1 MNNKEKNFV
10 SAVFYLHND
19 AERVVPFVSELNAQL
34 DAHFDQYELVAVT
47 ITAPTARWTSCG
59 SGPRV
64 WQSPLPF
71 CT

>member
-34 DAHFDQYELVAVT
+34 DAHFDQYELVAVDDN
-47 ITAPTARWTSCG
+47 
-59 SGPRV
+59 
-64 WQSPLPF
+64 
-71 CT
+71 CTDGTVDKLR

>member
-34 DAHFDQYELVAVT
+34 DAHFDQYELVAVDDN
-47 ITAPTARWTSCG
+47 
-59 SGPRV
+59 
-64 WQSPLPF
+64 
-71 CT
+71 